1 MSDHHTPEPRSAA
14 DTSAAATPA
23 AFTSAPFAWPLSGR
37 GPGTPHTQAR
47 LLHEHVTR
55 HSGWTAGA
63 VAEAL
68 RGAGTGRG
76 HRAVLLGADEEQ
88 LTAAARELAEGRP
101 VPGAVTGEAVSGGLM
116 FVFPGQGSQ
125 WAGMAAGLLEI
136 SPVFAAAI
144 RRCEEALE
152 PWTDWSLTAVV
163 RGDAQAPPLETAD
176 VVQPALF
183 SVMVALAELWRSAGI
198 APDAVVGHSLGEV
211 AAAHVAGALGLE
223 DAARVVALWSKA
235 QATLAGAG
243 EMVSVLLPEEE
254 VRERLAP
261 WEGRLTVAAVN
272 SPAAVIVSGDAD
284 AAAEMLARF
293 TEDGVQARRI
303 EVGLAAHSPHIDAIV
318 PRLREDL
325 APIRPAAPTV
335 PLYSSLAGGLL
346 DGRPMDADYWCRSLR
361 STVRFRQAVAAA
373 VADGHRLAVE
383 ISPHPV
389 LTAAVQTTAEHDGQQ
404 LVVQE
409 TVRRGA
415 GTPERFVQ
423 SLAELYVRGAEPD
436 WAALRAA
443 DEAPAWEGAAQLT
456 RAVHEAGERWE
467 AGPAEGVGAE
477 EDGEAARLRAL
488 PAAERR
494 RRLLDLVRTQ
504 AAAAA
509 GRPGAAAL
517 DARRPFKELGFDS
530 VMAVGLRNRLRAALG
545 LALPTTL
552 VFDHPTAEAVAAH
565 LDTLV
570 TGEPAAG
577 AADDELPTAG
587 PQAADP
593 DDPVV
598 IVGIGCRYPG
608 GADGPEELWR
618 LVREETDAVTAFPT
632 DRGWDTEG
640 AYDPHGRGAG
650 RYYQREA
657 GFLASA
663 AEFDAAFFGISPRE
677 ALAMDP
683 QQRLLLETSWE
694 ALERAGIDPASL
706 RGSRTGVFV
715 GAMTMDYGPRAFEA
729 GEETG
734 GYVLTGTT
742 GSVASGRVAYSLG
755 LEGPAVTVDTAC
767 SSSLVALH
775 QACQALRQGEC
786 ELALAGGVTV
796 MPSLS
801 MFVEFSRQ
809 GGLAPDGRCKAFADG
824 ADGFGLAEGAGMVVV
839 ERLSRARRLGHRVLA
854 VVRGSAV
861 NQDGASNGLTAPS
874 GPSQQRVIR
883 QAWANAGVTGADV
896 DAVEA
901 HGTGTRLG
909 DPIEAQALLATYGQ
923 GRDAERPLWLGSL
936 KSNIGHTQAAA
947 GVGGVIKMV
956 LAMRHGTLPR
966 TLHVDAPTSEVDWSQ
981 GAVRLLTDRQ
991 QWPREEDR
999 PRRAAVSSFG
1009 VSGTNAHM
1017 ILEEYTE
1024 EPAPA
1029 DDGTDTG
1036 ESEGG
1041 TVSGQAGDVLV
1052 PWPLSGT
1059 TEAALRAQAQR
1070 LHACLASK
1078 STYRLPDVGYA
1089 LATTRSVFAHRA
1101 VVLARD
1107 TGEAMA
1113 GLADLAAGEPSGRV
1127 LTGSVERQGKTVF
1140 VFPGQGSQW
1149 RGMATRLLA
1158 QSPVFAARMDECAEA
1173 LAEFTDWSLLDV
1185 LHETEGSP
1193 SLDRVDVVQPA
1204 LFAVMVSLAAL
1215 WRSYGVQPDAVVG
1228 HSQGEIAAAC
1238 VAGALSLRDAAR
1250 VVTLRSQAIRD
1261 VLAGHGGMMS
1271 VALPP
1276 EDLAGELER
1285 WEGRLSLA
1293 AVNGPSSAVVS
1304 GEASALDELQA
1315 RCEERQVRVRRVP
1328 VDYASHSVQVEAVRE
1343 RLLRDLDGL
1352 TPAQP
1357 HIPFHST
1364 VHGLASPDA
1373 GGTGPL
1379 DAAYWYENLRR
1390 TVDFA
1395 DTVRALADDGHTL
1408 FVEASPHPVL
1418 VPGMQETFETL
1429 EAAATALGSLRRDE
1443 GDLPRF
1449 VTSLAAAHTAGASPD
1464 WEAVF
1469 EGTGARRVDLPTYAF
1484 QRRRY
1489 WQEPT
1494 RTTGPA
1500 AAGDRLEDDFWAAVE
1515 AGDDEV
1521 LGRVVG
1527 ARTAEGL
1534 RGVLPELAEWRRTA
1548 RARSVIDSW
1557 RYRVTWKPFTP
1568 AGQPGLRG
1576 RWLVVVP
1583 QQAGDGTAAVLE
1595 QALADA
1601 GASPVRVTVPAGET
1615 DRQRLAERVEAAAGG
1630 EPVAGVLALPTAA
1643 EPAGGPAE
1651 GPTAEGPVPAGTA
1664 LALGLVQALGDV
1676 LPGSPLWLLT
1686 RGAVAVAGQDPAA
1699 DPDQAQV
1706 WGMGRVLGLEHPE
1719 RWGGL
1724 VDLPGTPDGPT
1735 AARLAA
1741 LLAGAGDED
1750 QLALRASGTF
1760 VRRLSR
1766 APLGSATAPRDWRPR
1781 GTVLVTGGTG
1791 ALGGHIA
1798 EWLAGNGAEHVVLT
1812 SRRGPQAPGAAEL
1825 EARLTAL
1832 GAKVTVR
1839 ACDVADPEQA
1849 AAMVAEVEKTAGPV
1863 RAVFHTAGVLHT
1875 TGLDEVSGEEFADV
1889 LAGKVTGARNLDAL
1903 LDGPQVE
1910 AFVLFSSNGGVW
1922 GSRGQGAYAAAN
1934 ASLDALA
1941 EQRRARGLAATS
1953 VAWGLWG
1960 GGDTMA
1966 DPETE
1971 RYLRRH
1977 GLRPM
1982 APEVAVDAL
1991 AQSLDHDETFVS
2003 VADVDWASFAPG
2015 FTAARPRPLIA
2026 DLPEVRDALREQAAA
2041 DDDAEEQGGSL
2052 VRELAGLPAAEQE
2065 NRLLELIV
2073 RQAAAVLGHDTTDG
2087 IPRTGAF
2094 RELGF
2099 DSLTAVELRNRLAAA
2114 CGTRMPAT
2122 LVFDHPNPA
2131 VLAAHLRERLLP
2143 EQPDGAAAPSAPGPD
2158 SAEHSRALDALTRIP
2173 AARLR
2178 ASGLLEALLDLAG
2191 AGEEPGEQEAAGSS
2205 AEDRIEELDDEA
2217 LVRMALGDG
2226 TQESR

>member
-1 MSDHHTPEPRSAA
+1 
-14 DTSAAATPA
+14 
-23 AFTSAPFAWPLSGR
+23 
-37 GPGTPHTQAR
+37 
-47 LLHEHVTR
+47 
-55 HSGWTAGA
+55 
-63 VAEAL
+63 
-68 RGAGTGRG
+68 
-76 HRAVLLGADEEQ
+76 
-88 LTAAARELAEGRP
+88 
-101 VPGAVTGEAVSGGLM
+101 M

-125 WAGMAAGLLEI
+125 WAGMAAGLLET
-136 SPVFAAAI
+136 SPVFAAAVS
-144 RRCEEALE
+144 RCEEALA

-163 RGDAQAPPLETAD
+163 RGDAQAPPLEAAD

-183 SVMVALAELWRSAGI
+183 SVMVALAELWRSVGVT
-198 APDAVVGHSLGEV
+198 PDAVVGHSLGEV
-211 AAAHVAGALGLE
+211 AAAHVAGALDLD

-272 SPAAVIVSGDAD
+272 SPGAVIVSGDSD

-303 EVGLAAHSPHIDAIV
+303 EVGLAAHSPHIDAIL
-318 PRLREDL
+318 PTLREAL

-335 PLYSSLAGGLL
+335 PLYSSLVGGLL
-346 DGRPMDADYWCRSLR
+346 DGEPMDADYWCRSLR

-373 VADGHRLAVE
+373 VAEGHRIAVE

-389 LTAAVQTTAEHDGQQ
+389 LTAAVQNTAEHDGQQ

-415 GTPERFVQ
+415 GTPERFVR

-436 WAALRAA
+436 WTALRAH
-443 DEAPAWEGAAQLT
+443 EAPAWEGAARL
-456 RAVHEAGERWE
+456 AEVVGEAGERWE
-467 AGPAEGVGAE
+467 AGPAEGSGVPE
-477 EDGEAARLRAL
+477 EGEAARLRAL

-509 GRPGAAAL
+509 GQPDAAAL
-517 DARRPFKELGFDS
+517 DERRPFKELGFDS
-530 VMAVGLRNRLRAALG
+530 VMAVGLRNGLRAALG

-552 VFDHPTAEAVAAH
+552 VFDHPTAGAVAAH

-570 TGEPAAG
+570 AGEPAGGVAQEEPAAG
-577 AADDELPTAG
+577 PR
-587 PQAADP
+587 AADP

-598 IVGIGCRYPG
+598 IVGMGCRYPG
-608 GADGPEELWR
+608 GAEGPEELWR
-618 LVREETDAVTAFPT
+618 LVREETDAVTAFPA

-640 AYDPHGRGAG
+640 AYDAHGRGAG

-663 AEFDAAFFGISPRE
+663 AQFDAGFFGISPRE

-742 GSVASGRVAYSLG
+742 GSVASGRVAYTLG

-786 ELALAGGVTV
+786 ELALAGGATV

-809 GGLAPDGRCKAFADG
+809 GGLSADGRCKAFADG
-824 ADGFGLAEGAGMVVV
+824 ADGFGLAEGAGVLVV
-839 ERLSRARRLGHRVLA
+839 ERLTRARRLGHRVWA

-883 QAWANAGVTGADV
+883 QAWASAGVTGADV
-896 DAVEA
+896 DVVEA

-909 DPIEAQALLATYGQ
+909 DPIEAQALLATYGR
-923 GRDAERPLWLGSL
+923 GRDPERPLWLGSL

-947 GVGGVIKMV
+947 GVGGVIKSV

-981 GAVRLLTDRQ
+981 GTVRLLTDRQ
-991 QWPREEDR
+991 PWPREGDR

-1017 ILEEYTE
+1017 ILEEYPE

-1029 DDGTDTG
+1029 DG
-1036 ESEGG
+1036 E
-1041 TVSGQAGDVLV
+1041 TVPAAAGQAGREPVTAVAGGALV
-1052 PWPLSGT
+1052 PWPLSGA

-1078 STYRLPDVGYA
+1078 NTYRLPDVGYA

-1113 GLADLAAGEPSGRV
+1113 GLADLAAGEPSGRA
-1127 LTGSVERQGKTVF
+1127 LTGSVERPGKTVF

-1149 RGMATRLLA
+1149 RGMATQLLA
-1158 QSPVFAARMDECAEA
+1158 QSPVFAARMDECADA
-1173 LAEFTDWSLLDV
+1173 LAEFTDWSLLEV

-1215 WRSYGVQPDAVVG
+1215 WRSHGVEPDAVVG

-1238 VAGALSLRDAAR
+1238 VAGALGLRDAAR

-1271 VALPP
+1271 VALPQR
-1276 EDLAGELER
+1276 ELAGELER
-1285 WEGRLSLA
+1285 CQGRVSLA

-1304 GEASALDELQA
+1304 GEAAALDALQA
-1315 RCEERQVRVRRVP
+1315 RCESRQVRVRRVP
-1328 VDYASHSVQVEAVRE
+1328 VDYASHSVQVEAIRD

-1352 TPAQP
+1352 TPTTP

-1408 FVEASPHPVL
+1408 FVEASSHPVL
-1418 VPGMQETFETL
+1418 VPGMRETFESL
-1429 EAAATALGSLRRDE
+1429 DIAATALGSLRRDE
-1443 GDLPRF
+1443 GGLSRF

-1469 EGTGARRVDLPTYAF
+1469 EGTGAHRVELPTYAF

-1494 RTTGPA
+1494 RAAGLV
-1500 AAGDRLEDDFWAAVE
+1500 AAGDRPEDDFWSAVE
-1515 AGDDEV
+1515 AGDDGV
-1521 LGRVVG
+1521 LERVVG
-1527 ARTAEGL
+1527 ARAAEGL
-1534 RGVLPELAEWRRTA
+1534 RRVLPELAEWRRTA
-1548 RARSVIDSW
+1548 RTRAVIDSW

-1568 AGQPGLRG
+1568 AEQPGLAG

-1583 QQAGDGTAAVLE
+1583 RQAGDESADVLE
-1595 QALADA
+1595 EALAGA
-1601 GASPVRVTVPAGET
+1601 GASPVRVTVPGGET
-1615 DRQRLAERVEAAAGG
+1615 DRARIAELVGAAAG
-1630 EPVAGVLALPTAA
+1630 EQPVAGVLALPY
-1643 EPAGGPAE
+1643 AGQ
-1651 GPTAEGPVPAGTA
+1651 PTAEGPLPAGTA
-1664 LALGLVQALGDV
+1664 LALALVQALGDA
-1676 LPGSPLWLLT
+1676 LPDSPLWLLT
-1686 RGAVAVAGQDPAA
+1686 RGAVGAAEQDGAA
-1699 DPDQAQV
+1699 DPDQAQL

-1724 VDLPGTPDGPT
+1724 VDLPGAPEKRT

-1750 QLALRASGTF
+1750 QIALRASGTF

-1766 APLGSATAPRDWRPR
+1766 ARLGSATAPRSWRPH

-1791 ALGGHIA
+1791 ALGGHVA

-1839 ACDVADPEQA
+1839 ACDVADPDQTA
-1849 AAMVAEVEKTAGPV
+1849 TLLADVEETAGPV

-1875 TGLDEVSGEEFADV
+1875 TDLDEVSAEEFADL
-1889 LAGKVTGARNLDAL
+1889 LAGKVTGARNLDRL
-1903 LDGPQVE
+1903 LDTPRVE

-1941 EQRRARGLAATS
+1941 EQRRASGLAATS

-1982 APEVAVDAL
+1982 APRAAIDAL
-1991 AQSLDHDETFVS
+1991 TLTLDHDETFVS

-2026 DLPEVRDALREQAAA
+2026 DLPEVRNALREAAGT
-2041 DDDAEEQGGSL
+2041 DDDAEEAGAPL
-2052 VRELAGLPAAEQE
+2052 VRELAGLPAAEQV
-2065 NRLLELIV
+2065 NQLLNLVV
-2073 RQAAAVLGHDTTDG
+2073 RQAASVLGHEATDG
-2087 IPRTGAF
+2087 IRRTGSF

-2131 VLAAHLRERLLP
+2131 ALAAHLRERLLP
-2143 EQPDGAAAPSAPGPD
+2143 EQEHGAPVPAPGPD
-2158 SAEHSRALDALTRIP
+2158 SAEHSRAHDALTRIP

-2178 ASGLLEALLDLAG
+2178 ASGLLDALLDLAG
-2191 AGEEPGEQEAAGSS
+2191 ADEEPGEEEAADS
-2205 AEDRIEELDDEA
+2205 AAEERIEELDDEA
-2217 LVRMALGDG
+2217 LLRMALGEG
-2226 TQESR
+2226 TEESR